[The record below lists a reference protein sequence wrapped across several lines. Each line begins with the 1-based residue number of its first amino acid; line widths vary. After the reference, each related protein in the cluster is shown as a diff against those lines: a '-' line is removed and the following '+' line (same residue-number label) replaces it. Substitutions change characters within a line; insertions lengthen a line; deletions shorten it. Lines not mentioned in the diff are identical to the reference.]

1 MAPTAPKI
9 HSVHL
14 GRRESTHLLRGTDRR
29 RWPPLRQRYTPC
41 ILGAERARQSSG
53 DSQVPPCTKDP
64 GEQANPA
71 PKIQESRRIL
81 HQRCRR
87 ARESSR
93 GSQVPYY
100 TKDTLRASWALRE
113 HAFTP
118 GTVRGRW
125 LHCTK
130 DTLRASW
137 VQGEIPTASVIHS
150 ERWSLCAD
158 DTLRASGAQRTHPSL
173 RGGS

>member
-14 GRRESTHLLRGTDRR
+14 GRRERTHLLRGQTVEDG
-29 RWPPLRQRYTPC
+29 PHCAKDTLRASWAQR
-41 ILGAERARQSSG
+41 EH
-53 DSQVPPCTKDP
+53 
-64 GEQANPA
+64 ANPA
-71 PKIQESRRIL
+71 PKIQESKRIL
-81 HQRCRR
+81 HQRSRR
-87 ARESSR
+87 ARESSG

-137 VQGEIPTASVIHS
+137 VQGEIPTASASHS

>member
-1 MAPTAPKI
+1 MGPPAPKI

-14 GRRESTHLLRGTDRR
+14 GRRESTHLLRGRTLKGGPHCAKDTLRASWAQR
-29 RWPPLRQRYTPC
+29 EHANPPEIHRCP
-41 ILGAERARQSSG
+41 
-53 DSQVPPCTKDP
+53 
-64 GEQANPA
+64 PA
-71 PKIQESRRIL
+71 PKIQESKRIL
-81 HQRCRR
+81 HQRSRR
-87 ARESSR
+87 AGESSR

-137 VQGEIPTASVIHS
+137 VQGEIPTASAIHS
-150 ERWSLCAD
+150 ERWSPCAD